1 MWEEGAGPP
10 EAFSLWRRREW
21 LAPRLATDQ
30 FFKLSSFFQGN
41 PGNDGLPGNPGLP
54 EYIVSNR
61 ESRRRWRLRSS
72 TACLFC
78 LVSFVFT
85 DQCYKGTK
93 HLQQCFIKNL
103 IKKKQKKND
112 ILLEAV
118 QPFRMCPQPSSA
130 SILPCPHTSHI
141 LSSHPTIFMS
151 SFTT

>member
-1 MWEEGAGPP
+1 MGQEGPRLIPADHLTQTDVSSNSRPQSDFSVTFSRSQQVWEEGAGPP

-30 FFKLSSFFQGN
+30 FVKLSSFFQGN

-54 EYIVSNR
+54 GYIVSNR

-72 TACLFC
+72 TSCLFC

-93 HLQQCFIKNL
+93 LSHLQQCFIKNL
-103 IKKKQKKND
+103 IKKKRHS
-112 ILLEAV
+112 
-118 QPFRMCPQPSSA
+118 P
-130 SILPCPHTSHI
+130 
-141 LSSHPTIFMS
+141 
-151 SFTT
+151 